1 MKSIINNISK
11 KKEEYPC
18 LKRWKDSNL
27 IVLFTGKNKGFC
39 VCNDGFDFETGNKIG
54 DSRDL
59 WIESDFVS
67 LHSGESVTL
76 SND

>member
-1 MKSIINNISK
+1 MKSVINLDPK

-39 VCNDGFDFETGNKIG
+39 VCNDGFETGDKIG
-54 DSRDL
+54 DSCDV